1 MNLDWHAID
10 RWMMGEAW
18 VGSRIDTHLVEL
30 CDRIGPRWS
39 SSAAEWRTV
48 NYLHDQFTASGLP
61 YVALEEYRLDT
72 WRWRAATAQIM
83 EVGAANG
90 RAIDILPFNRCPS
103 VAVEAVLVDVGF
115 GTERE
120 VSAAG
125 EQLRGNIAVVAL
137 GFEPFTT
144 PLPLSTRLKMLAG
157 AGAAAAIVVDRKE
170 GGRKE
175 YHNAGDWT
183 QPGPERQP
191 LPAVTVSREDGA
203 LLRRLARQGRRLRL
217 AVESEFY
224 EAASHNVAAELPGSR
239 WPEEHLVLGG
249 HHDTV
254 YGAPGGNDNASGT
267 MVVLE
272 TARVLAQLQRELGVQ
287 PGRSIRFVTFSAEE
301 QKLQGSTAYVERHYR
316 SGAEPP
322 PRLAI
327 NLDELSTGN
336 LKGLVLAFP
345 HLRSLVQRQFDQM
358 GDGLQCHVM
367 AQLDATSDHFPFI
380 EAGLDAAFLWRWRFV
395 GRHPDAD
402 FHHEPGDTADKVR
415 VRELKE
421 YVGQLARLLLRL
433 SHVPPEQWP
442 ANPVTVAEVQARL
455 AEERGQVVRVF

>member
-1 MNLDWHAID
+1 MTLDWHTID
-10 RWMMGEAW
+10 RWIMGEAW
-18 VGSRIDTHLVEL
+18 VGSRIDAHLVEL

-39 SSAAEWRTV
+39 SSAAEGRTV

-72 WRWRAATAQIM
+72 WAWDTASARLV
-83 EVGAANG
+83 EAGAADG
-90 RAIDILPFNRCPS
+90 LEIAILPFNRCPT
-103 VAVEAVLVDVGF
+103 VAIEAPLVDAGF
-115 GTERE
+115 GTVREIEER
-120 VSAAG
+120 G
-125 EQLRGNIAVVAL
+125 EQLRGGIAVVAL

-144 PLPLSTRLKMLAG
+144 PLPLSTRLQMLAD
-157 AGAAAAIVVDRKE
+157 AGAQAAVVVDRKE

-183 QPGPERQP
+183 EPGPDRQP

-203 LLRRLARQGRRLRL
+203 LLRRLARQGMRLRL

-224 EAASHNVAAELPGSR
+224 EASSQNVVAELPGNR
-239 WPEEHLVLGG
+239 WPGEHLVLGG

-267 MVVLE
+267 VVVLE

-287 PGRSIRFVTFSAEE
+287 PGRLIRFVTYSAEE
-301 QKLQGSTAYVERHYR
+301 QKLQGSTAYVARHYR
-316 SGAEPP
+316 SGGEPP

-336 LKGLVLAFP
+336 MKGLVLAFP
-345 HLRSLVQRQFDQM
+345 HLRSLVQRQFDAM
-358 GDGLQCHVM
+358 GDGLRCHVM
-367 AQLDATSDHFPFI
+367 AQLDASSDHFPFI
-380 EAGLDAAFLWRWRFV
+380 QAGIDAAFLWRWRFV

-402 FHHEPGDTADKVR
+402 FHHEPGDTLDKVR

-421 YVGQLARLLLRL
+421 YVGYVARLLLRL
-433 SHVPPEQWP
+433 SHVPPEEWP
-442 ANPVTVAEVQARL
+442 ANPVTVDEVAARI
-455 AEERGQVVRVF
+455 ERERGQVVRVF